1 MTLAETADAGFFLL
15 GLGGILVALGVQAYR
30 GAFRRWRGRTLYAGY
45 LGPGLLYLGSAFVV
59 LGATLF
65 VPGGETV
72 RNGPVGWVMTAF
84 LALALVLG
92 MAGGLFAFIWMPR
105 VLRPTWVRE
114 VEGNAPEEAP
124 AGPLPE
130 WTFAVLDSEVPS
142 EAGPVDL
149 SLSKGPR
156 LGRRGL
162 DYLDRISYHDR
173 RAWKRVGSSAAELV
187 GAGLAEF
194 DGAPTSAGL
203 LLTLP
208 RRAGKPIL
216 RISTDDA
223 GRPRELSLFRSA
235 EFDYAIWTEG
245 ELFRVDALPHS
256 AVPMAIIGW
265 LHSHAET
272 NGWNF
277 IRGTNEL
284 MGSFVPLEGSVREV
298 TSLRPGTAV
307 SAAPL
312 LDSGAFL
319 QRVTAIVDG
328 SHRGASA

>member
-1 MTLAETADAGFFLL
+1 MTVADTADAGFFLL
-15 GLGGILVALGVQAYR
+15 GLGGLLVALGIQAYR

-45 LGPGLLYLGSAFVV
+45 PGPGLLYLGAAFVV

-84 LALALVLG
+84 LALALVLAV
-92 MAGGLFAFIWMPR
+92 AGGLFAFIWMPR

-114 VEGNAPEEAP
+114 VEGNAPAEAP
-124 AGPLPE
+124 VGPLPE
-130 WTFAVLDSEVPS
+130 WTFAVLESEVPS

-156 LGRRGL
+156 LSRRGL

-173 RAWKRVGSSAAELV
+173 RAWKLAGTSATELV
-187 GAGLAEF
+187 GADLAEF

-203 LLTLP
+203 ALTQP
-208 RRAGKPIL
+208 RRSGAPIL
-216 RISTDDA
+216 RISTDDD
-223 GRPRELSLFRSA
+223 GRPQELSLFRGHG
-235 EFDYAIWTEG
+235 FDYAIWTEG
-245 ELFRVDALPHS
+245 DGYRVDALPQ
-256 AVPMAIIGW
+256 ADVPAAIIGW

-272 NGWNF
+272 NGWNI

-284 MGSFVPLEGSVREV
+284 MGSFVPHEGSVREM
-298 TSLRPGTAV
+298 TALPPGSAV

-319 QRVTAIVDG
+319 QRVSAIVDG
-328 SHRGASA
+328 SYRRAST